1 MKELDLILKNIK
13 NKEVLPIYFFHGEE
27 AYFIDVAVKALEHNF
42 LEEDE
47 KAFNQTVTYGKIPL
61 IRKCFPWQDSFR

>member
-42 LEEDE
+42 WKKMKKLSTRQLLME
-47 KAFNQTVTYGKIPL
+47 KILL
-61 IRKCFPWQDSFR
+61 IRKFFLWPDSFP